1 MHDVSAAHGESK
13 ATYLWV
19 WAALLLLTAVE
30 VVLAYKQVLAPVRML
45 EVLLVLSVIKA
56 GLITMYFMHLKSEV
70 PRMRWLLTISV
81 SACFALMWIFFFRDA
96 DRIITLGVKRD
107 AVFGFRWSRSG
118 CGQRPPSRRAA
129 RCAMPTR
136 PELRRMVSG
145 PSAEA

>member
-30 VVLAYKQVLAPVRML
+30 VVLAYKRVLAPVQML

-56 GLITMYFMHLKSEV
+56 GLITMYFMHLKSEI

-81 SACFALMWIFFFRDA
+81 SACFVLMWIFFFRDA
-96 DRIITLGVKRD
+96 DRIITLGVK
-107 AVFGFRWSRSG
+107 
-118 CGQRPPSRRAA
+118 
-129 RCAMPTR
+129 
-136 PELRRMVSG
+136 
-145 PSAEA
+145 

>member
-96 DRIITLGVKRD
+96 DRIITLGVK
-107 AVFGFRWSRSG
+107 
-118 CGQRPPSRRAA
+118 
-129 RCAMPTR
+129 
-136 PELRRMVSG
+136 
-145 PSAEA
+145 

>member
-30 VVLAYKQVLAPVRML
+30 VVLAYKQVLAPVQML
-45 EVLLVLSVIKA
+45 QVLLVLSVIKA

-81 SACFALMWIFFFRDA
+81 SACFVLMWVFFFRDA
-96 DRIITLGVKRD
+96 DRIITLGVK
-107 AVFGFRWSRSG
+107 
-118 CGQRPPSRRAA
+118 
-129 RCAMPTR
+129 
-136 PELRRMVSG
+136 
-145 PSAEA
+145 